1 MAGVSELESKLN
13 RVKLLDASQ
22 DASTDDVRPRKL
34 WWWADDDDAEDDAEG
49 LGDSES
55 TLGPYPEVRRRFPH
69 ASSDSRLHPQCLV
82 KVDLGTLYVARL
94 AAPSWDHAR
103 TDRRRQ
109 PKHPCRF
116 RGHDS

>member
-13 RVKLLDASQ
+13 RVTLLDACQ

-69 ASSDSRLHPQCLV
+69 ACSDSRLPRVIRSVL
-82 KVDLGTLYVARL
+82 
-94 AAPSWDHAR
+94 
-103 TDRRRQ
+103 
-109 PKHPCRF
+109 
-116 RGHDS
+116 